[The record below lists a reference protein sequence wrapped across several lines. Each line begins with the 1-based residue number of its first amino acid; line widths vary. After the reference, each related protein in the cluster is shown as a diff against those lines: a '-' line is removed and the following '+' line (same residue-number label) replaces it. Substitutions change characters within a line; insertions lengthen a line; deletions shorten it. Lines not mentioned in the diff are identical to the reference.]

1 MNKITT
7 ISPINRR
14 FTSFSDSFL
23 LMILPA
29 MPPPI
34 PGKEDNIPST
44 RPTGGK
50 VRTSGIQNFSA
61 GFLSP
66 RLLMTGIRQ
75 ASRGETITAMPEI
88 FFPALYKETEK

>member
-34 PGKEDNIPST
+34 AGKEDNIPST
-44 RPTGGK
+44 RPIATQTAGGNP
-50 VRTSGIQNFSA
+50 G
-61 GFLSP
+61 
-66 RLLMTGIRQ
+66 
-75 ASRGETITAMPEI
+75 TI
-88 FFPALYKETEK
+88 FVN